1 MTIHYADQTYNL
13 TYDILDSSTRDR
25 RLKGEDSLTLKFN
38 LASFIDFPVGSWVE
52 YPENSGLIY
61 TLEKPENF
69 KKRGTE
75 YYEYTLILESAY
87 AKLRKYKFREK
98 TSDKFT
104 KLKFSLTAKPQE
116 HLQILIDNLNERDVD
131 KDWKVGKVVDAVEK
145 TISYSHNNCDDAL
158 NMIADAFETEWEIDG
173 KTVNICKVEYNTGK
187 DGEPDPLPLSYGRG
201 NGFKPGVG
209 RSNYSDSNPIEVL
222 FVQGGERNINYNVY
236 HSKELLLPK
245 EQRLIYED
253 REYISSADGLSIQ
266 RYNKDIVFNNE
277 GSLDCSEIYPKRVG
291 SISSVETVDEKNCFY
306 DIIDSS
312 IPENLDFTKYIIDG
326 ETMTIIFQS
335 GMLAGR
341 EFEVKYIHDTKD
353 GKLVRKFEIK
363 PQEYDGIMMP
373 NETFKPKATVGDV
386 EGDKYA
392 VFNSMLP
399 DEYICDNA
407 TQSGGSWD
415 MYREAA
421 RYLYENENP
430 QFTFTGDLDGI
441 WAKRR
446 WYDKTNDVGDVELG
460 IRSKI
465 RVGGYILFRDDQFN
479 TEGTKIRIVGIK
491 ESINNPHAPTIEL
504 SNATASTSILSD
516 LAKIETNEVVVD
528 NKHKEALQFT
538 KRRYRDAKETIS
550 MLEESLLD
558 NFTNSINPV
567 AVQTMSMLVGD
578 EALQFQFVENMPAP
592 VIDGEP
598 EPTLPPVN
606 RHQVTYDKE
615 TKILTSPA
623 GVIQHLSLGINS
635 VSSEHKA
642 SEYKFWNLP
651 DLPPQT
657 LTPATKYWLYAKV
670 TQSCTTLTP
679 ESVYHGEFLLSD
691 ESIIMKGVEFYYLL
705 VGILNSEYD
714 GARSYTSLYGFT
726 EVLPGRITTDRIV
739 SGDGKTYFDLKSG
752 EIGGR
757 IVFKSGSGGL
767 ENVDGWNE
775 SQTAITKAQATADS
789 AVTSAGS
796 ANNTI
801 AKLSDDNIISA
812 IEKPA
817 LKKEYDVILVEY
829 SINLAQANSFVVD
842 IETIDSYTAKY
853 NALKS
858 LIGTNLN
865 SLTTDWEVNGS
876 TLRTTF
882 KNYYTERTKLLNSIA
897 VKAKDN
903 AILAAAGDATTKAN
917 SAKIDAR
924 NELAH
929 ELGYVDYDNMVANAQ
944 AGTTIIKGGYINTN
958 LIIFDRLETEDSSV
972 VIDKDGAKIGDIKV
986 LADGDIFIGNENTVK
1001 TENGIVLTKRTL
1013 PSVSVLQGGGG
1024 GISVNVT
1031 TAIRKNAETFD
1042 LAGTLKITN
1051 ANATFSMIAK
1061 ITIACSFSSV
1071 FNGGTLNLSLI
1082 GSTGRSEY
1090 LGSIELMGTFHNNT
1104 IHINSKDIKRT
1115 YSNLPKGTYI
1125 LQATATY
1132 VGDVRPPNF
1141 KVTVSGA
1148 KMSFSST
1155 IKRTEMGRN
1164 GYMTVWNTE
1173 NYEHTA
1179 WSGNYLIKT
1188 FKGVANFFGSFNFS
1202 GNFKHTGGKFD
1213 VPGVLCAGTVTK
1225 LATKKT
1231 WWGAKLWYVEKYNN
1245 IDGQYKITHNLGHT
1259 DYFMP
1264 PPTPIKSSS
1273 WNWVKLHGIILD
1285 KQPDYVI
1292 VGLFDSG
1299 MDSRSVAYDFDFMIV
1314 GRN

>member
-491 ESINNPHAPTIEL
+491 ESINNPHSPTIEL

-592 VIDGEP
+592 VVDGEP

-615 TKILTSPA
+615 TKILTAPA

-670 TQSCTTLTP
+670 TQTCTTLTP
-679 ESVYHGEFLLSD
+679 ESVYHGEFLLS
-691 ESIIMKGVEFYYLL
+691 EKSIIMKGVEFYYLL

-752 EIGGR
+752 EIGGNLT
-757 IVFKSGSGGL
+757 FMSGESKKTITQL
-767 ENVDGWNE
+767 ETD
-775 SQTAITKAQATADS
+775 
-789 AVTSAGS
+789 
-796 ANNTI
+796 
-801 AKLSDDNIISA
+801 
-812 IEKPA
+812 A
-817 LKKEYDVILVEY
+817 L
-829 SINLAQANSFVVD
+829 
-842 IETIDSYTAKY
+842 T
-853 NALKS
+853 
-858 LIGTNLN
+858 
-865 SLTTDWEVNGS
+865 
-876 TLRTTF
+876 
-882 KNYYTERTKLLNSIA
+882 
-897 VKAKDN
+897 
-903 AILAAAGDATTKAN
+903 DATTKAN
-917 SAKIDAR
+917 SAKQDAR

-929 ELGYVDYDNMVANAQ
+929 ELGYVDYDNMVDNAQ
-944 AGTTIIKGGYINTN
+944 AGKTIIKGGYINTN